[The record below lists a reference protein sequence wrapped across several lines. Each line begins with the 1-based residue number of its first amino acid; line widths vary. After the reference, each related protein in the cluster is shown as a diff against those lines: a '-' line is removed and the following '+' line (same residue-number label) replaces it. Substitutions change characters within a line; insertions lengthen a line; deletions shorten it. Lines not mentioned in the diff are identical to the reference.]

1 MHLVE
6 QARVLDRDHRLS
18 GEVLDQFDLPVG
30 ERFNLGLEN
39 GDNAQ
44 QCLFAH
50 HRNSEHRSVASPN
63 RPARSLDLV
72 STIGPAAAKPVS
84 NPT

>member
-18 GEVLDQFDLPVG
+18 GEVLDQFNLPVG

-50 HRNSEHRSVASPN
+50 HRNSEHRSVALLSHQI
-63 RPARSLDLV
+63 AQLV
-72 STIGPAAAKPVS
+72 VWIL
-84 NPT
+84 